1 MERLIDDATTAVLKD
16 AFEKTLVRDV
26 DIKMYSSQKGEFA
39 EFTGEFLRELALISD
54 KVKID
59 IYGSE
64 AGRKKGLGSD
74 TDPYLVFGED
84 LGYHIYFNGT
94 PAGHEANTLIETIKM
109 VSAGEP
115 GLSSDTLEA
124 LKQLDKPV
132 KLQTFVTT
140 TCPYCPQA
148 ATLANRFAV
157 ASSGLVSSEVIEAEE
172 NIDLSRDL
180 NISSVPVQV
189 INDDKSGGLLGVQ
202 PESKLLMEVLKHGSD
217 SYKEILEARER
228 IKKEEMILHDN
239 PEGIIMLGDSNFKEA
254 VKKYPRLVVDCWAE
268 WCAPCRV
275 MEPVINELAHKYKGR
290 VVYGK
295 LNVDENPGI
304 SAEYKITSI
313 PTLLIFNNGM
323 ISSSLLGAQPM
334 QAIEDEVG
342 KALKLIVI

>member
-16 AFEKTLVRDV
+16 AFEKALVRDV

-59 IYGSE
+59 IYGSD
-64 AGRKKGLGSD
+64 AGRKKGIGSD

-84 LGYHIYFNGT
+84 LGYRIYFNGT
-94 PAGHEANTLIETIKM
+94 PAGNEANTLIETIRCFRRDD
-109 VSAGEP
+109 P

-157 ASSGLVSSEVIEAEE
+157 ASSGLVSFEVIEAEE

-189 INDDKSGGLLGVQ
+189 INDDKAGGLLGVQ

-217 SYKEILEARER
+217 FI
-228 IKKEEMILHDN
+228 
-239 PEGIIMLGDSNFKEA
+239 
-254 VKKYPRLVVDCWAE
+254 
-268 WCAPCRV
+268 
-275 MEPVINELAHKYKGR
+275 
-290 VVYGK
+290 
-295 LNVDENPGI
+295 
-304 SAEYKITSI
+304 
-313 PTLLIFNNGM
+313 
-323 ISSSLLGAQPM
+323 
-334 QAIEDEVG
+334 
-342 KALKLIVI
+342 